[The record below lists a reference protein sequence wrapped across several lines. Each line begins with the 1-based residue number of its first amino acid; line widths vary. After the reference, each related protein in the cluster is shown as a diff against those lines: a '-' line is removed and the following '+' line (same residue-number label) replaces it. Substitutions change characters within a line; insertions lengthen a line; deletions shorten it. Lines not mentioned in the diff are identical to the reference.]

1 MFMTL
6 LLIIN
11 CQKPISYEIINK
23 NSNYIKDKYFASINK
38 NILNTIN
45 NISFLSNIFLN
56 KFFNYNPLIILL
68 PFFNLPAVKSENVSN
83 DINSVVNTEK
93 DYNNG
98 IIIDKTIIKEDI
110 EYIFYK
116 NAYYSVTSTNNT
128 VTLLENNYNLT
139 QHFTVKT
146 LKDHGNSK
154 LKFIID
160 TDLEIINESKGI
172 LQINTIENNGR
183 LLLDKS
189 LSNSLELRATSSNI
203 GTLNICLILW
213 VVLFMFSMGIS
224 FSGTYVLTQI
234 FKLSDYVSLGVI
246 IVAASPGSFIAPV
259 LTYYLGGDRALSVGL
274 CLVAAILGN
283 FTFPFVIWLF
293 CLVMNIRIE
302 TYIPIWQTFTLT
314 ATQIIPLGMG
324 CLVLHFKPCW
334 ASRLQKGCP
343 LWATA
348 IILTSL
354 ITSFKNYGQIFIDRW
369 ETYSMPIIMGIISY
383 IIGFIIPRTF
393 GLNNQQVRAICFN
406 TGLQN
411 SPLALVVIQV
421 LGTPSCSQMISLVP
435 LHHSLWTVIEGFI
448 VGIAMFFFFPTTVKP
463 IVENSEYL
471 ATVGKTKE
479 KKMVSLKENG
489 KDTYP
494 PSPTP
499 TSFSEKIFRKGSI
512 NSRSSRSTLTQTHL
526 KLNKTYNKQLSHS
539 ETTSPVNKS
548 IGTNNNSLTPT
559 LKVSSIYKQHINNS
573 VNTFNLNIND
583 SSHLMPNS
591 SSSSNKSNSDLDV
604 NKNYINDE
612 KDLSD
617 ITNSDNND
625 NNRNKS
631 SNKSTKESNAIND
644 SPKNR
649 FTNSIRQK
657 KITQMMNKYLPLV
670 FKKQLSNNNLDISSS
685 NPLPSTS
692 IHNDN
697 FNSANVIRKAY
708 CDLSKDNSNSS
719 INSQSKAI
727 INMNSYNEK
736 SPLDSEHASQD
747 VEFKSI
753 NSNNNH
759 FNSLKKN
766 KDTNSLE
773 NDQIK
778 INESMDSLDFI
789 NFTTNDITNYSNHS
803 SIIKTSSKK
812 NFLFQRTDT
821 MLTYETAYSSI
832 FKYDIKEKDIV
843 SNNHNHILSNSHSH
857 NHSHGNNEE
866 DDSFKDC
873 SHEFQ
878 K

>member
-1 MFMTL
+1 MNNESSPPIKAYSPHL
-6 LLIIN
+6 
-11 CQKPISYEIINK
+11 KPSSIHSYHR
-23 NSNYIKDKYFASINK
+23 SDDKS
-38 NILNTIN
+38 
-45 NISFLSNIFLN
+45 
-56 KFFNYNPLIILL
+56 P
-68 PFFNLPAVKSENVSN
+68 
-83 DINSVVNTEK
+83 INS
-93 DYNNG
+93 
-98 IIIDKTIIKEDI
+98 
-110 EYIFYK
+110 K
-116 NAYYSVTSTNNT
+116 NLS
-128 VTLLENNYNLT
+128 NNYNT
-139 QHFTVKT
+139 SNNSN
-146 LKDHGNSK
+146 DNDNGNK
-154 LKFIID
+154 
-160 TDLEIINESKGI
+160 
-172 LQINTIENNGR
+172 NN
-183 LLLDKS
+183 DNDNNNDNNNNNNNNNNNK
-189 LSNSLELRATSSNI
+189 SSNMEI
-203 GTLNICLILW
+203 TEKNE
-213 VVLFMFSMGIS
+213 
-224 FSGTYVLTQI
+224 YN
-234 FKLSDYVSLGVI
+234 
-246 IVAASPGSFIAPV
+246 
-259 LTYYLGGDRALSVGL
+259 R
-274 CLVAAILGN
+274 N
-283 FTFPFVIWLF
+283 FTIIQPS
-293 CLVMNIRIE
+293 IE
-302 TYIPIWQTFTLT
+302 T
-314 ATQIIPLGMG
+314 
-324 CLVLHFKPCW
+324 
-334 ASRLQKGCP
+334 
-343 LWATA
+343 
-348 IILTSL
+348 
-354 ITSFKNYGQIFIDRW
+354 
-369 ETYSMPIIMGIISY
+369 
-383 IIGFIIPRTF
+383 
-393 GLNNQQVRAICFN
+393 
-406 TGLQN
+406 N
-411 SPLALVVIQV
+411 S
-421 LGTPSCSQMISLVP
+421 
-435 LHHSLWTVIEGFI
+435 
-448 VGIAMFFFFPTTVKP
+448 
-463 IVENSEYL
+463 
-471 ATVGKTKE
+471 
-479 KKMVSLKENG
+479 
-489 KDTYP
+489 
-494 PSPTP
+494 
-499 TSFSEKIFRKGSI
+499 
-512 NSRSSRSTLTQTHL
+512 
-526 KLNKTYNKQLSHS
+526 
-539 ETTSPVNKS
+539 
-548 IGTNNNSLTPT
+548 
-559 LKVSSIYKQHINNS
+559 
-573 VNTFNLNIND
+573 
-583 SSHLMPNS
+583 
-591 SSSSNKSNSDLDV
+591 DV